1 MGLSYVTLSG
11 LFKTVPPFALESDVT
26 VGESFSSLSHDVESD
41 RANFY
46 TG

>member
-1 MGLSYVTLSG
+1 M
-11 LFKTVPPFALESDVT
+11 PPFALESDVT
-26 VGESFSSLSHDVESD
+26 VDESFSSLSHDVESD